1 MADSKQSNNVDAVQ
15 ALIKTIER
23 MSDIK
28 VRLQQDPNFD
38 FKAMKQ
44 REASLAAYEIEQSR
58 KADLKS
64 LIKKIHQSGKIDE
77 KYSFDT
83 IIKDQLNQKA
93 ISTAQGFCYAL
104 DDATVPMLLIIQ
116 GAEGAG
122 KTVLANAIANER
134 LKFSPE
140 SVELIYFDELKKS
153 RLFNQSEDR
162 EERIERNDRWD
173 RFCNVKLLI
182 LDGLC
187 QNHEGLQLFDQKI
200 MAELLRIRH
209 DNGLSMAITTV
220 VPFESLHNSIGTH
233 CFESMKDYS
242 VIAESLLGGSRRNPI
257 RFNGRAL
264 A

>member
-1 MADSKQSNNVDAVQ
+1 MAEKNGKNSIDAVQ
-15 ALIKTIER
+15 ALIDTIEDI
-23 MSDIK
+23 SKIK
-28 VRLQQDPNFD
+28 VKLEKDPNFD
-38 FKAMKQ
+38 FKVMKQ
-44 REASLAAYEIEQSR
+44 REAALAAYEIEQSR

-64 LIKKIHQSGKIDE
+64 LINKIHKSGRIDA
-77 KYSFDT
+77 KYNFDT
-83 IIKDQLNQKA
+83 IIKDQLNSKA
-93 ISTAQGFCYAL
+93 IGTAQGFCYAV
-104 DDATVPMLLIIQ
+104 DDATMPMLLIIQ

-122 KTVLANAIANER
+122 KSVLATAIANER
-134 LKFSPE
+134 LKSSPE

-162 EERIERNDRWD
+162 EERIERNDRWE
-173 RFCNVKLLI
+173 RFCTVKLLI

-200 MAELLRIRH
+200 VAELLRTRH
-209 DNGLSMAITTV
+209 DNGLSMVITTV